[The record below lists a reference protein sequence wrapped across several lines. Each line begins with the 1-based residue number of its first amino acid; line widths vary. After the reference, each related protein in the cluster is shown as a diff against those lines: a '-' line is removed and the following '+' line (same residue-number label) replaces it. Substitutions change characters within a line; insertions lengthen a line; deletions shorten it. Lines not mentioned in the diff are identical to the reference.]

1 MLAHVISIGNS
12 RGIRLPASMLR
23 QYNISEEV
31 ELLPG
36 KGEIIIRPLARK
48 PREGWNEAFAAM
60 HARGEDELLIDDA
73 LDLEAWEWK

>member
-1 MLAHVISIGNS
+1 
-12 RGIRLPASMLR
+12 MLR
-23 QYNISEEV
+23 QYNIREEV

-60 HARGEDELLIDDA
+60 HARGEDELLFDDA
-73 LDLEAWEWK
+73 LDLEGWEWK